1 MIIYKNITNKTQMIL
16 YITILKEK
24 TMKFLQTNKMKIIYL
39 SISTCMIAIGLGIR
53 YYISNYKVPFKE
65 YTASCLY
72 IAVMDDEIA
81 RLRFENQ
88 VMNGKK
94 VEFPPRIESLQYRYH
109 LHLQLQK
116 GKTRHEFICEPHYF
130 VRTVPKNFCRI
141 KLAFYKLTSQFHR
154 CQFCF

>member
-1 MIIYKNITNKTQMIL
+1 MIYLYIIMIIYKNITNKTQMIL

-39 SISTCMIAIGLGIR
+39 SISTCMIAIG

-116 GKTRHEFICEPHYF
+116 GKTRHELNQEISTYEALLKEEI
-130 VRTVPKNFCRI
+130 R
-141 KLAFYKLTSQFHR
+141 YKEKEK
-154 CQFCF
+154 

>member
-1 MIIYKNITNKTQMIL
+1 MIYLYIIMIIYKNIINKTQMIL
-16 YITILKEK
+16 YITIPKEK

-53 YYISNYKVPFKE
+53 YYKRNYKVPLKE

-81 RLRFENQ
+81 RLRFEKQ

-94 VEFPPRIESLQYRYH
+94 VEFPSRIESLQYRYH

-116 GKTRHEFICEPHYF
+116 GKTRHELNQEISTYEALLKEEI
-130 VRTVPKNFCRI
+130 R
-141 KLAFYKLTSQFHR
+141 YKEKEKQA
-154 CQFCF
+154 

>member
-24 TMKFLQTNKMKIIYL
+24 TMKFLQTNKKKIFYL
-39 SISTCMIAIGLGIR
+39 SISTCMISMIAIGLGIR
-53 YYISNYKVPFKE
+53 YYKRNYKVPLKE

-88 VMNGKK
+88 VINGKK

-109 LHLQLQK
+109 MHLQLQK
-116 GKTRHEFICEPHYF
+116 GKTRHELNQEISTYEALLEEEI
-130 VRTVPKNFCRI
+130 R
-141 KLAFYKLTSQFHR
+141 YKEKEK
-154 CQFCF
+154 